1 MWIRINR
8 AKLLFELH
16 NPNPDTVKSLVKSK
30 HWTVIEFSTY
40 ERAANR

>member
-8 AKLLFELH
+8 SKLLFELK
-16 NPNPDTVKSLVKSK
+16 NPNPDRLKSLVKSK

-40 ERAANR
+40 ERAASR